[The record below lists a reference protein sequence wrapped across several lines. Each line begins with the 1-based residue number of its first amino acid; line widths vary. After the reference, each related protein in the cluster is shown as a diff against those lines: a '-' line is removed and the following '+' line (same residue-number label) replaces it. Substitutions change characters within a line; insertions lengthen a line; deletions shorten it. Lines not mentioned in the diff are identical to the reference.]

1 MANYSL
7 DNFIKTPVDGDKKLE
22 IYNSAGNLMYML
34 EPLDVNFYYRN
45 NKVVIHQLRTRIERE
60 PCRYHSYTELD
71 FDTQDI
77 ASQAVIV
84 ANDAKNLILTF
95 TDYYNTGEIDEKFQ
109 ELVINDLSDVNT
121 GGTSNGYYLSYSGGT
136 WIGVPDSTDLSNYY
150 TKIEVYNSGQTDVL
164 LENYYTSGETDIILE
179 NYYTSGET
187 DELFSISIWT
197 FDFMDDLTVDIYA
210 PFNIRIRNIA
220 NVVNTP
226 TTIITVNS
234 NPYSLDDVIIS
245 GSLITITVNIN
256 SVINLTV
263 KS

>member
-60 PCRYHSYTELD
+60 PCRDHSYAELD

-95 TDYYNTGEIDEKFQ
+95 TDY
-109 ELVINDLSDVNT
+109 
-121 GGTSNGYYLSYSGGT
+121 
-136 WIGVPDSTDLSNYY
+136 
-150 TKIEVYNSGQTDVL
+150 SGQTVVL

-210 PFNIRIRNIA
+210 PFNIRIRSIA

>member
-60 PCRYHSYTELD
+60 PCRDHSYAELD

-95 TDYYNTGEIDEKFQ
+95 TDY
-109 ELVINDLSDVNT
+109 
-121 GGTSNGYYLSYSGGT
+121 
-136 WIGVPDSTDLSNYY
+136 
-150 TKIEVYNSGQTDVL
+150 SGQTVVL

-187 DELFSISIWT
+187 DIILENYYTSGET
-197 FDFMDDLTVDIYA
+197 DIILENYYTSGGSGE
-210 PFNIRIRNIA
+210 FL
-220 NVVNTP
+220 
-226 TTIITVNS
+226 S
-234 NPYSLDDVIIS
+234 NHF
-245 GSLITITVNIN
+245 
-256 SVINLTV
+256 
-263 KS
+263 